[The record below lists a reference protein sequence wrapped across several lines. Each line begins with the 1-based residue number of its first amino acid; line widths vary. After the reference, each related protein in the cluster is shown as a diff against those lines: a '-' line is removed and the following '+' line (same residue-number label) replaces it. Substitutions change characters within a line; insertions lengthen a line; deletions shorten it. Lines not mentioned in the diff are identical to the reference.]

1 MSAKATTGMI
11 SLQRLRL
18 KDSPQV
24 PGQVTVKRWGNNLV
38 LHLTTD
44 DGLDLLLKAE
54 KGAMLRAF
62 GLAG

>member
-1 MSAKATTGMI
+1 MGKEIKAEI

-24 PGQVTVKRWGNNLV
+24 TAKVTVQQWGNNRV
-38 LHLTTD
+38 VRLTTD